1 RGPGNYYMIAP
12 LLIAAG
18 RLDEAE
24 KDLSIGRELLD
35 RPIPSLQHM
44 YIAIVRG
51 DGRAALQV
59 AGQQRPP
66 WRDMD
71 LAIAAQLDPDR
82 AVADAALAKVLD
94 EGTWKKTSPYL
105 VAQAYALRGDA
116 GTMLEWLERTWALR
130 DTSIRQVLYDPLIL
144 RFRDD
149 PRLVAFCTRS
159 GLPSPITSEA
169 LGIDRIRASL
179 AAK

>member
-1 RGPGNYYMIAP
+1 HGGYSRVLAATGRLQEAIEHRKRFIASEPLGPGNYYMIAP

-71 LAIAAQLDPDR
+71 L
-82 AVADAALAKVLD
+82 
-94 EGTWKKTSPYL
+94 
-105 VAQAYALRGDA
+105 
-116 GTMLEWLERTWALR
+116 
-130 DTSIRQVLYDPLIL
+130 
-144 RFRDD
+144 
-149 PRLVAFCTRS
+149 
-159 GLPSPITSEA
+159 
-169 LGIDRIRASL
+169 
-179 AAK
+179 